1 MMIGSEEWI
10 DATAIFFRSERIC
23 FDILLEMRLSFVL
36 FSKSE
41 ADDGRMRTTLPLGCT
56 RMVGTTIARFGSH
69 PASPCSTQ
77 LPSSPLQ

>member
-41 ADDGRMRTTLPLGCT
+41 AEYGRMRTTLPLGCT
-56 RMVGTTIARFGSH
+56 
-69 PASPCSTQ
+69 
-77 LPSSPLQ
+77 